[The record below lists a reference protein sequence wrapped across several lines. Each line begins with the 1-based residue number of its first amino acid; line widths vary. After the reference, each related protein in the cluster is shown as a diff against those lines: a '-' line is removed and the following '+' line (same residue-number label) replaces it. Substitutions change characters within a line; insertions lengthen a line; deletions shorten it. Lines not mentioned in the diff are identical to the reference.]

1 MTDHPVMNLPH
12 HLVVYGSTAAVLLGL
27 LLVAIFLFSRKTP
40 SDRLLLADIAEQN
53 PGCLHVPATSPQ
65 VPTFAKDADAHD
77 TIFILPD
84 ISHYT
89 RFMTGNRLAF
99 GHARHVVFDLLNA
112 MMDAATKKLQVSKLE
127 GDAALFF
134 VDGHKYSDHAIGE
147 IVMDIFAAF
156 FRERDRLCKSTTC
169 QCSAC
174 QQIADLDLKIFVHR
188 GAASR
193 FEFRGTIDHFGT
205 DVIILHRMMKSGA
218 HSHRYVMVSQAANS
232 SISLPELPEPYELQ
246 QELSHIGR
254 FAARIYEIDDE
265 RVAELA
271 TSQPRTSFWLWDTAQ
286 KIRHYLESV
295 TRIVAKTW
303 TTLIQVKA

>member
-1 MTDHPVMNLPH
+1 MTDHPVMNVPH
-12 HLVVYGSTAAVLLGL
+12 HLVVYGSTVAILLAL
-27 LLVAIFLFSRKTP
+27 LLAALLFFSRKTP
-40 SDRLLLADIAEQN
+40 SDRLLLADIAAQN
-53 PGCLHVPATSPQ
+53 PSYLHLPATSPQ
-65 VPTFAKDADAHD
+65 GPTSGEDSDAHD

-89 RFMTGNRLAF
+89 RFMTGNRFAF
-99 GHARHVVFDLLNA
+99 GHARHVVFSLLNA
-112 MMDAATKKLQVSKLE
+112 MIDSATKKLQLSKLE

-156 FRERDRLCKSTTC
+156 FQERERLCKSNIC

-188 GAASR
+188 GEASR

-218 HSHRYVMVSQAANS
+218 RNHRYVMVSEAAGS
-232 SISLPELPEPYELQ
+232 SISLPELGEPYELH

-254 FAARIYEIDDE
+254 FGAQIYQIDDE
-265 RVAELA
+265 CVAKLIA
-271 TSQPRTSFWLWDTAQ
+271 SQPEASSWSWDTLQ
-286 KIRHYLESV
+286 KIRQNLASV
-295 TRIVAKTW
+295 TRAVAKTW
-303 TTLIQVKA
+303 NTLIQVKA